1 MTIHVCKECIFSTTQ
16 KSAYNIHLS
25 TKKHKKNMYIID
37 NLDKSNNV
45 IDKMTEIQ
53 KVFTKQNEELKNKIE
68 LLEKSNKELKDNNN
82 KNINKIV
89 KEAKIIKKSI
99 LTLLNTNFKD
109 TPSIEYIKEDDFRTE
124 LELEYKQKIN
134 DPDNKLQLRIFRDY
148 ETKYLVETLSRLII
162 KFIKKDSIHLQPV
175 FNVDASRGN
184 YATKIDDIW
193 HNDKTGLQL
202 KKYTLDVI
210 VKYIL
215 NVLDI
220 FRLKLVQIRD
230 ENIKNKSEDKS
241 DYIMKYSTLLLE
253 VNAYLTNPKTHKQ
266 IILYCCPE
274 LQYNLLLN

>member
-266 IILYCCPE
+266 IILHCCPE